1 MKPRKVR
8 HQLFLSSEDSARLAR
23 MAEATGRARSDIL
36 QEAFDGYLARR
47 KAPSKEEGFEAAL
60 ARLERRAER
69 VQRNVGL
76 QWEILARLMR
86 HQMQFASGLPIPER
100 SQLASANEAFERILD
115 QLSERLEGREPE
127 PTSDAALEKIR
138 KLQ

>member
-1 MKPRKVR
+1 MKPRRVR
-8 HQLFLSSEDSARLAR
+8 HQLFLSAEDSARLAR
-23 MAEATGRARSDIL
+23 MAAATGRARSDIL
-36 QEAFDGYLARR
+36 QEAFAAYLLRRNAPLKEDG
-47 KAPSKEEGFEAAL
+47 FDAAL

-86 HQMQFASGLPIPER
+86 HQIQFASGLPRPDR

-115 QLSERLEGREPE
+115 ELSQQLEGKEPE
-127 PTSDAALEKIR
+127 PTTDAGLEKIR
-138 KLQ
+138 KLH

>member
-8 HQLFLSSEDSARLAR
+8 HQLFLSAEDSARLAR
-23 MAEATGRARSDIL
+23 MAAASGRARSAIL
-36 QEAFDGYLARR
+36 QEAFTAYLLRR
-47 KAPSKEEGFEAAL
+47 NAPSKEDGFEAAL

-86 HQMQFASGLPIPER
+86 HQMQFASGLPPPDR
-100 SQLASANEAFERILD
+100 SQLAAANEFFERILD
-115 QLSERLEGREPE
+115 EISRRLEGREPE
-127 PTSDAALEKIR
+127 PTSDVSLEKIR
-138 KLQ
+138 RMH

>member
-8 HQLFLSSEDSARLAR
+8 HQLFLLAEDSARLSR

-36 QEAFDGYLARR
+36 QEAFAGYLLRR
-47 KAPSKEEGFEAAL
+47 NAPSKEAGFDAAL

-86 HQMQFASGLPIPER
+86 HQMQFASGLPRPDR
-100 SQLASANEAFERILD
+100 SQLASANEAFERMLD
-115 QLSERLEGREPE
+115 QLSERLEGKEPE
-127 PTSDAALEKIR
+127 PTSDPALERIR
-138 KLQ
+138 QLH

>member
-1 MKPRKVR
+1 MKPRKIR
-8 HQLFLSSEDSARLAR
+8 HQLFLSPEDSARLAR
-23 MAEATGRARSDIL
+23 MADATGRARSDIL
-36 QEAFDGYLARR
+36 KEAFEAYLTRR
-47 KAPSKEEGFEAAL
+47 NAPSKEAGVEAAL

-86 HQMQFASGLPIPER
+86 HQMQFASGLPRPER

-115 QLSERLEGREPE
+115 QLAERLEGGQPE
-127 PTSDAALEKIR
+127 PTSDAALERIR
-138 KLQ
+138 NFR

>member
-1 MKPRKVR
+1 MKARKIR
-8 HQLFLSSEDSARLAR
+8 HQLFLSAEDSARLSR
-23 MAEATGRARSDIL
+23 MAGATGRARSDIL
-36 QEAFDGYLARR
+36 QEAFAAYLLRR
-47 KAPSKEEGFEAAL
+47 NAPSKEDGFEAAL

-86 HQMQFASGLPIPER
+86 HQMQFASGLPHPDR

-127 PTSDAALEKIR
+127 PTTDIALEKVR
-138 KLQ
+138 KMH

>member
-1 MKPRKVR
+1 MKPRKIR
-8 HQLFLSSEDSARLAR
+8 HQLFLSAEDSARLNR

-36 QEAFDGYLARR
+36 KEAFEAYVMRR
-47 KAPSKEEGFEAAL
+47 NAPSREDGFDAAL
-60 ARLERRAER
+60 SRLERRAER

-86 HQMQFASGLPIPER
+86 HQMQFASGLPRADR

-115 QLSERLEGREPE
+115 QLSQRLEGGQPE
-127 PTSDAALEKIR
+127 PTDDAALEKIR
-138 KLQ
+138 RLQ

>member
-8 HQLFLSSEDSARLAR
+8 HQLFLSAEDSARLSR

-36 QEAFDGYLARR
+36 QEAFAAYLLRR
-47 KAPSKEEGFEAAL
+47 NAPSKEDGFDTAL

-86 HQMQFASGLPIPER
+86 HQMQFASGLPRPER
-100 SQLASANEAFERILD
+100 SQLASANEAFEQILD
-115 QLSERLEGREPE
+115 QLSQRLEGGQPE
-127 PTSDAALEKIR
+127 PTSDPALEKIR
-138 KLQ
+138 KLH

>member
-1 MKPRKVR
+1 MKPRKIR
-8 HQLFLSSEDSARLAR
+8 HQLFLSAEDSARLAR

-36 QEAFDGYLARR
+36 KEAFEAYLLRRNAPFKEDGLD
-47 KAPSKEEGFEAAL
+47 AAL

-86 HQMQFASGLPIPER
+86 HQMQFASGLPRPDR
-100 SQLASANEAFERILD
+100 SQLAAANEAFERILD
-115 QLSERLEGREPE
+115 QFSERLEGREPE
-127 PTSDAALEKIR
+127 PTNDAALEKIR
-138 KLQ
+138 KLH

>member
-8 HQLFLSSEDSARLAR
+8 HQLFLSAEDSARLAR
-23 MAEATGRARSDIL
+23 IAQASGRARSDIL
-36 QEAFDGYLARR
+36 KEAFEAYLMRR
-47 KAPSKEEGFEAAL
+47 NAPSKEDGFDAAL
-60 ARLERRAER
+60 RRLERRAER

-86 HQMQFASGLPIPER
+86 HQMQFASGLPRPER

-115 QLSERLEGREPE
+115 QLSQQLQGKEQE
-127 PTSDAALEKIR
+127 PTADAALEKIR
-138 KLQ
+138 KLH

>member
-1 MKPRKVR
+1 MKPRKIR
-8 HQLFLSSEDSARLAR
+8 HQLFLSAEDSARLGR

-36 QEAFDGYLARR
+36 QEAFAAYLLRR
-47 KAPSKEEGFEAAL
+47 SAPSREDGLDAAL
-60 ARLERRAER
+60 VRLERRAER

-86 HQMQFASGLPIPER
+86 HQMQFASGLPRPDR
-100 SQLASANEAFERILD
+100 SQLASANEAFDRILD
-115 QLSERLEGREPE
+115 QLSQQLEGQEPE

-138 KLQ
+138 RLQ

>member
-1 MKPRKVR
+1 MKPRKIR
-8 HQLFLSSEDSARLAR
+8 HQLFLSAEDSARLSR
-23 MAEATGRARSDIL
+23 MAEATGRARSDML
-36 QEAFDGYLARR
+36 QEAFAAYLLRR
-47 KAPSKEEGFEAAL
+47 NAPSTQVGFEAAL

-86 HQMQFASGLPIPER
+86 HQMQFASGLPRPDR
-100 SQLASANEAFERILD
+100 AQLASANEAFERILD
-115 QLSERLEGREPE
+115 QLSERLEGGQPE

-138 KLQ
+138 KLH

>member
-1 MKPRKVR
+1 MKPRKIR
-8 HQLFLSSEDSARLAR
+8 HQLFLSAEDSARLTR
-23 MAEATGRARSDIL
+23 MAAATGRARSDIL
-36 QEAFDGYLARR
+36 QEAFGAYLLRR
-47 KAPSKEEGFEAAL
+47 NAPSKEDGFDAAL

-86 HQMQFASGLPIPER
+86 HQMQFASGLPRPDR
-100 SQLASANEAFERILD
+100 SQLASANEAFQRILD

-127 PTSDAALEKIR
+127 ATSDAALEKIR
-138 KLQ
+138 KLL